1 MKLPLLLAVIFTTV
15 TLTLSAQGE
24 KPKNCKLA
32 AGADLTSMY
41 LWRGFELSNGPA
53 IQPWGEFSFKGF
65 TLGAW
70 GSYNI
75 SGDSK
80 EVDVYA
86 RYDFGNMSLS
96 FTDLYTIAPENP
108 NPDYFDFNTRTTGHV
123 SELGLSYNGSD
134 KIPFTAMGGVLLYGL
149 AWDQKV
155 NDSTSLNYS
164 SYFEFGYLG
173 QLKDYSYNVF
183 AGFTPT
189 ESYFYGTRDFSF
201 INVGINISKEI
212 KVTESFA
219 IPATLTLSTNPDSK
233 KVFMAFMVSF

>member
-1 MKLPLLLAVIFTTV
+1 MKLTLLMSVFITA
-15 TLTLSAQGE
+15 LTLSLSAQDE

-41 LWRGFELSNGPA
+41 LWRGFELSDGPA
-53 IQPWGEFSFKGF
+53 IQPWTEFSFKGL

-70 GSYNI
+70 GSYNFI
-75 SGDSK
+75 GDSK
-80 EVDVYA
+80 EIDVYA
-86 RYDFGNMSLS
+86 RYDFMNMSLS

-108 NPDYFDFNTRTTGHV
+108 NEDYFDFNTRTTGHI

-149 AWDQKV
+149 VWDQKID
-155 NDSTSLNYS
+155 DSTSLNYS

-173 QLKDYSYNVF
+173 QLEDYSYNIF

-189 ESYFYGTRDFSF
+189 ESYFYGTDKFSF
-201 INVGINISKEI
+201 INVGVNVTKEI

-219 IPATLTLSTNPDSK
+219 IPATLTLTTNPNSRK
-233 KVFMAFMVSF
+233 LFMAIMFSL